1 MNLLL
6 RWNFLPLAKQSAIRC
21 LSNLF
26 STLSIMFSTLSYIY
40 TTLSKTNCTGI
51 KYTKYKVEQ
60 QVSLHQKDE
69 RDEGTI
75 SARGGFYL
83 PYRIPTPS
91 CSGSK

>member
-1 MNLLL
+1 MNAHLGIAEQ
-6 RWNFLPLAKQSAIRC
+6 PAKIS
-21 LSNLF
+21 L
-26 STLSIMFSTLSYIY
+26 TLSYIY